1 MTRSLRGALTAATIG
16 GTLVLGG
23 CGSGIGGADVAARV
37 NGHDISEATARTTAA
52 QINEAFD
59 LQQPLTTGQAATW
72 LVKAPFILDVA
83 QAKGQPVPAAAARES
98 LTKVDPSDATVE
110 VVRANYA
117 LYQMEQTDPT
127 MIDQVIAEL
136 KKAKITV
143 NPRYGRF
150 DAATLEMVPVTPNWV
165 VGQP

>member
-1 MTRSLRGALTAATIG
+1 MQQTNGSIAPGVNVQGQSARS
-16 GTLVLGG
+16 VPPPP
-23 CGSGIGGADVAARV
+23 VA
-37 NGHDISEATARTTAA
+37 
-52 QINEAFD
+52 
-59 LQQPLTTGQAATW
+59 
-72 LVKAPFILDVA
+72 
-83 QAKGQPVPAAAARES
+83 
-98 LTKVDPSDATVE
+98 DATVE